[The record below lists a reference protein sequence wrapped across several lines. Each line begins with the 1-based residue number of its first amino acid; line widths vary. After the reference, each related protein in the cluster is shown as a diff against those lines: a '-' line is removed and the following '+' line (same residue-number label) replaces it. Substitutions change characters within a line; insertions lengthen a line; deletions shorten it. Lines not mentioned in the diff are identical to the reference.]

1 MRSPGE
7 LKKEI
12 ESRLKGYLSRDRD
25 GIRHELLNLFVK
37 VKSLTIPPQIYEKL
51 QERFSVSYHSIAS
64 MVGIIASRIGILHVR
79 RNAEG
84 DELHLRVEGSVRG
97 RGGEYPRGD
106 IVPGNPT
113 SFFSPP
119 STNMRD
125 YHAERCWGGARSITG
140 HICHRGCSI
149 VCPPEE
155 TRLPGE
161 HIL

>member
-12 ESRLKGYLSRDRD
+12 ESRLKGYLTRDRD

-37 VKSLTIPPQIYEKL
+37 VKSLTIPQIYEKL

-84 DELHLRVEGSVRG
+84 TNSIYELKDQYVDV
-97 RGGEYPRGD
+97 
-106 IVPGNPT
+106 VAN
-113 SFFSPP
+113 
-119 STNMRD
+119 
-125 YHAERCWGGARSITG
+125 
-140 HICHRGCSI
+140 
-149 VCPPEE
+149 
-155 TRLPGE
+155 
-161 HIL
+161 ILVAT

>member
-37 VKSLTIPPQIYEKL
+37 VKSLTIPQIYEKL

-84 DELHLRVEGSVRG
+84 TNSIYELKDQYVDVMA
-97 RGGEYPRGD
+97 
-106 IVPGNPT
+106 N
-113 SFFSPP
+113 
-119 STNMRD
+119 
-125 YHAERCWGGARSITG
+125 
-140 HICHRGCSI
+140 
-149 VCPPEE
+149 
-155 TRLPGE
+155 
-161 HIL
+161 ILVAT

>member
-37 VKSLTIPPQIYEKL
+37 VKSLTIPQIYEKL

-84 DELHLRVEGSVRG
+84 TNSIYELKDQYVDV
-97 RGGEYPRGD
+97 
-106 IVPGNPT
+106 V
-113 SFFSPP
+113 
-119 STNMRD
+119 
-125 YHAERCWGGARSITG
+125 AR
-140 HICHRGCSI
+140 
-149 VCPPEE
+149 
-155 TRLPGE
+155 
-161 HIL
+161 ILGTA